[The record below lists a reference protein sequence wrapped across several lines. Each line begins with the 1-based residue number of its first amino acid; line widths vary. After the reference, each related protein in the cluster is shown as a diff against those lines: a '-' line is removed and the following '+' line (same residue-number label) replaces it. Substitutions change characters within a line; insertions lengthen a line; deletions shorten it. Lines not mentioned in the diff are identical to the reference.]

1 MLKFPSIALTEVQES
16 SLEGFMSATD
26 AVIACIN
33 TLFIVKEKVF
43 KNLLIEIYRI
53 AKLDLFYSHISTTRK
68 MTTTTAT
75 RTKAKKSFMF

>member
-1 MLKFPSIALTEVQES
+1 
-16 SLEGFMSATD
+16 MSATD

-33 TLFIVKEKVF
+33 TVFIIKGKIF

-53 AKLDLFYSHISTTRK
+53 TKLDLFYSHIITTRK

>member
-1 MLKFPSIALTEVQES
+1 
-16 SLEGFMSATD
+16 MSATD

-33 TLFIVKEKVF
+33 TVFIIKGKIF

-53 AKLDLFYSHISTTRK
+53 TKLDLFYCHIITTRK

-75 RTKAKKSFMF
+75 TTKAKKSSMF

>member
-1 MLKFPSIALTEVQES
+1 
-16 SLEGFMSATD
+16 MSATD

-33 TLFIVKEKVF
+33 TVFIVNGKVF

-53 AKLDLFYSHISTTRK
+53 TKLDLFYSHIITTKK

-75 RTKAKKSFMF
+75 ATKAKKSFIF